1 MTREEILPIAR
12 KHGFAGCE
20 VGCRMVGLVN
30 EILALNSQ
38 DVSIDELHARVHEND
53 MESAE

>member
-1 MTREEILPIAR
+1 MTRDEILPLAR

-20 VGCRMVGLVN
+20 VGFRMVSLIN

-38 DVSIDELHARVHEND
+38 DVTIEELHSRVHEND
-53 MESAE
+53 KESAE

>member
-20 VGCRMVGLVN
+20 VGFRMVSLVN

-38 DVSIDELHARVHEND
+38 DVSIEELHARVHEND
-53 MESAE
+53 LESAE